1 MLLLY
6 LALDLLVLLNDEL
19 KVSSRALI
27 STRAEHLL
35 TLSRSTSAAK
45 RRTQSQF
52 ACFNIY
58 ESRTPANACRSTSAA
73 WRRIQ
78 SQSALLQYRR
88 EPN

>member
-19 KVSSRALI
+19 KVSSRASI
-27 STRAEHLL
+27 STRAEHPLML
-35 TLSRSTSAAK
+35 
-45 RRTQSQF
+45 
-52 ACFNIY
+52 
-58 ESRTPANACRSTSAA
+58 CRSTSAA

-78 SQSALLQYRR
+78 SQSALLQYLR